1 MKLGRA
7 VRFNEDAHL
16 EMSSSY
22 SRSGQGSKIPR
33 KCCLI
38 ADSKE
43 SSKKFLVIL
52 THRCLKVVVT
62 LMVILPSPGLEAQ
75 LMEFSL
81 FWTLYWNQCRLKIK
95 HQIQAKGHQGHQGQK
110 AMDNCSSWGSF
121 GGIQYEWV
129 ARLTD
134 KLFSWP
140 RVSGRGQVLQRYI

>member
-1 MKLGRA
+1 MMKLGRA

-62 LMVILPSPGLEAQ
+62 LMVILPSPAGLGGPVDGV
-75 LMEFSL
+75 FSVL
-81 FWTLYWNQCRLKIK
+81 DPLLKPMWIK
-95 HQIQAKGHQGHQGQK
+95 
-110 AMDNCSSWGSF
+110 N
-121 GGIQYEWV
+121 
-129 ARLTD
+129 
-134 KLFSWP
+134 
-140 RVSGRGQVLQRYI
+140 